1 MTRTFELHMIVE
13 ELQGQLYAW
22 NKRTNEFLGQGA
34 TVEKLFTRL
43 QDAVPNNSTVVFRIA
58 REEGGKILYE
68 RGLTESVE
76 FAILDDEE

>member
-34 TVEKLFTRL
+34 TVEKLFDRL
-43 QDAVPNNSTVVFRIA
+43 YDEVPVGSTVVFRIA
-58 REEGGKILYE
+58 PEDGGKIIKQ
-68 RGLTESVE
+68 RNLTESIE
-76 FAILDDEE
+76 GAILEDEE